1 MARHIRREFMRIKT
15 LFIALALAA
24 TAGAASA
31 EKLCGWIENPT
42 PGNWW
47 LTDRDGSWILAAQ
60 GGAEAEGM
68 DLIGDISAGDYV
80 ATNGNYG
87 YGCACVD
94 AEVDV
99 GESRIVSISS
109 FKQLPLK
116 TCKRDTSLRP
126 PGE

>member
-1 MARHIRREFMRIKT
+1 MRIKT
-15 LFIALALAA
+15 VLIALALTA

-47 LTDRDGSWILAAQ
+47 LTDRDGSWIMAAQ

-99 GESRIVSISS
+99 GDSRIVSISS

-116 TCKRDTSLRP
+116 TCKRDKALRP